1 MRFQLL
7 SIFILFCVLF
17 LHTNC
22 TPKHNKSE
30 SIDLIIDIPNTLPL
44 ISNDTLISYWSGAK
58 KIDVSILLPEAE
70 FKGTILAL
78 PGWNYPVSHWSDS
91 TSICEKASKEGYIL
105 VLPNMNKSIYTAKI
119 YPETRK
125 DWQEE
130 VTRTWF
136 TDSVIKTLQKDLKI
150 LLPEQQTF
158 ILGLSTGGRGAL
170 FLALDNPNT
179 FDAGASLS
187 GDYNPSQFTNDNLY
201 RGFFGNNV
209 DFKNRWE
216 VSENP
221 LSMIKQLT
229 TPFYIGHGLKD
240 KIVPIKHSEIF
251 FEALDDK
258 QSHSIFHVD
267 STAEHNYNY
276 WESEIDTIIHFFK
289 SK

>member
-1 MRFQLL
+1 MRFWLL
-7 SIFILFCVLF
+7 SIFIVFCVLF

-22 TPKHNKSE
+22 TQQHNE
-30 SIDLIIDIPNTLPL
+30 SKPVVFVSDIPNTLPL
-44 ISNDTLISYWSGAK
+44 IKNDTVLSFWSGVK
-58 KIDVSILLPEAE
+58 KIDISIILPETE
-70 FKGTILAL
+70 FRGTILAL
-78 PGWNYPVSHWSDS
+78 PGWNYPSSHWIDS
-91 TSICEKASKEGYIL
+91 TRLKEKANREGYIL
-105 VLPNMNKSIYTAKI
+105 ILPNMEKSIYSAGV

-136 TDSVIKTLQKDLKI
+136 TDSVIHILQRDLKI

-187 GDYNPSQFTNDNLY
+187 GDFDPSCFPENNLY
-201 RGFFGNNV
+201 RGFFGEYK

-216 VSENP
+216 ESENP
-221 LSMIKQLT
+221 LSKIEQLN

-240 KIVPIKHSEIF
+240 RIVPIKHSELF
-251 FEALDDK
+251 YDALGDK
-258 QSHSIFHVD
+258 QNNSIFHID
-267 STAEHNYNY
+267 STAGHNYEY
-276 WESEIDTIIHFFK
+276 WDSEIDAVIDFFK